1 MFRPGSVDEFKSVF
15 GSKGGAARPNLYHVL
30 LPRIGD
36 QSPRDMSFMCTSV
49 TLPSRQ
55 ISTVAREIGAD
66 IQQVAYG
73 FNNPE
78 VSMTFRVM
86 NDQGTRRYFESW
98 MDSIIKRVG
107 DAGEGRYVA
116 GYADT
121 YCQKVHIYQL
131 EKGFTTPLFNVS
143 KDINLGPISLNL
155 DIDVDAGTSG
165 FANYHWLLDRAFP
178 KSIQYETFTDASQN
192 EISQFTVEFSYK
204 SWQGEY
210 LEPADKGK
218 VGITGT
224 GAAATNAASKVT
236 NKIFKAL
243 N

>member
-15 GSKGGAARPNLYHVL
+15 GAKGGAARPNLYHVL
-30 LPRIGD
+30 LPRIDG
-36 QSPRDMSFMCTSV
+36 QSPKDMSFMCTSV

-86 NDQGTRRYFESW
+86 NE
-98 MDSIIKRVG
+98 RVG

-121 YCQKVHIYQL
+121 YCQQVHIYQL
-131 EKGFTTPLFNVS
+131 EKGFTTPLFNIS

-165 FANYHWLLDRAFP
+165 SANYHWLLDRAFP

-218 VGITGT
+218 LGITAT
-224 GAAATNAASKVT
+224 GAASTNAASKVT

-243 N
+243 T